1 MLLLIY
7 HLMPYFISSHILSW
21 QFTVSPSTNWSS
33 LPTLLACRTRYR
45 GLLPHLLPFLLHQLT
60 GARARASAEDIDP
73 HDDDDGGDGG
83 DGGGVDPQ
91 ATNATAQIQALRVL
105 ALLGRG
111 QGLGSGRGLEKG
123 GMESDGGAGGKR
135 EEMFLSLLAAAM
147 FALGMTATAPSSSA
161 LSSSLSSSLTAARS
175 TGGIDVGSSADDV
188 VDGGGGGGD
197 VGGVALWAITEVCRS
212 LTGGN
217 ASGTRASAGLTRAS
231 SVGARARAWRVWGE
245 EGVVARCM
253 ATVLQTKPRTHAHA
267 HAGVGAVAG
276 AGVYGGAPTVGAG
289 TVMDV
294 DGVQGRAAVTIL
306 LAVAQVKKQT
316 NKQTIYQ
323 SIHVYIYL
331 SIYQS
336 MSNLLSLMPSPF
348 NFFNVLLCIQ
358 AGLVPCRAVTS
369 CLLPPLLDLIAT
381 TSTTAATV
389 PTTGTS
395 TSPRPSP
402 LRASPAPRAVASA
415 LHAIHRLL
423 QCVAQVTRA
432 SMSPLL
438 YSGHNLTLPNSNL
451 SLARLT
457 LLTLTFR
464 T

>member
-45 GLLPHLLPFLLHQLT
+45 GLLPHLLPFLLNQLT

-267 HAGVGAVAG
+267 GVGAVAG

-316 NKQTIYQ
+316 NKQTNNLSIYPC
-323 SIHVYIYL
+323 IYL
-331 SIYQS
+331 SIY
-336 MSNLLSLMPSPF
+336 LSI
-348 NFFNVLLCIQ
+348 NVE
-358 AGLVPCRAVTS
+358 
-369 CLLPPLLDLIAT
+369 LI
-381 TSTTAATV
+381 
-389 PTTGTS
+389 
-395 TSPRPSP
+395 
-402 LRASPAPRAVASA
+402 
-415 LHAIHRLL
+415 I
-423 QCVAQVTRA
+423 
-432 SMSPLL
+432 
-438 YSGHNLTLPNSNL
+438 PNAFS
-451 SLARLT
+451 
-457 LLTLTFR
+457 F
-464 T
+464 